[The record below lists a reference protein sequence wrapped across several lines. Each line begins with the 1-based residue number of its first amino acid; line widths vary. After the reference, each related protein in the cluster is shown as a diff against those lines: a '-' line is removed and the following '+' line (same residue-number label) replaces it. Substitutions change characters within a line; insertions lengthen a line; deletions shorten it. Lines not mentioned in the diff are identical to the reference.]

1 MKIKKI
7 LKNAVNCV
15 FKYLCKNINEMNK
28 DLIHQM
34 GYIALATRLKRI
46 SDKMT
51 YSTRMMYKKMEL
63 DIEPNWYL
71 VLILV
76 QETPNIS
83 VMEIAKN
90 LSFTHQS
97 VIAMTSK
104 MMHKGYLQISKDIE
118 DKRKTIFNIT
128 PKTIEILP
136 QIVDVWK
143 TGKEVIYDLLN
154 GDTTITKH
162 LEILESNLDEK
173 SFGERILH
181 KLETT

>member
-1 MKIKKI
+1 
-7 LKNAVNCV
+7 
-15 FKYLCKNINEMNK
+15 MNN
-28 DLIHQM
+28 DLIHEM

-51 YSTRMMYKKMEL
+51 YSTRVMYKKMEI

-76 QETPNIS
+76 KERPNIS

-97 VIAMTSK
+97 VITMTNK
-104 MMHKGYLQISKDIE
+104 MKNKGYLKISKDVE

-128 PKTIEILP
+128 PKAVIILP
-136 QIVDVWK
+136 QIIEIWK
-143 TGKEVIYDLLN
+143 TGKEVIYELLN
-154 GDTTITKH
+154 GDTAITKH

-173 SFGERILH
+173 SFGERIIN
-181 KLETT
+181 KLDNY

>member
-1 MKIKKI
+1 
-7 LKNAVNCV
+7 
-15 FKYLCKNINEMNK
+15 
-28 DLIHQM
+28 M

-51 YSTRMMYKKMEL
+51 FSTRLMYKKMKI

-76 QETPNIS
+76 KETPNIS

-97 VIAMTSK
+97 VITMTNK
-104 MMHKGYLQISKDIE
+104 MMHRGYLHISKDIV

-128 PKTIEILP
+128 AKTVAILP
-136 QIVDVWK
+136 QITEVWE
-143 TGKEVIYDLLN
+143 TGKKVIYEVLN

-162 LEILESNLDEK
+162 LAILESNLDEK
-173 SFGERILH
+173 SFGERIIN
-181 KLETT
+181 KLDPN

>member
-1 MKIKKI
+1 
-7 LKNAVNCV
+7 
-15 FKYLCKNINEMNK
+15 MNN
-28 DLIHQM
+28 DLIHEM

-51 YSTRMMYKKMEL
+51 YSTRLMYKKMDI

-71 VLILV
+71 VIILV
-76 QETPNIS
+76 KETPNIS

-97 VIAMTSK
+97 VITMTNK
-104 MMHKGYLQISKDIE
+104 MMNKGYLQISKDIE

-128 PKTIEILP
+128 PKTVEILP
-136 QIVDVWK
+136 QIVEVWK
-143 TGKEVIYDLLN
+143 TGKKVIYDLLN
-154 GDTTITKH
+154 GDTAITKH

-173 SFGERILH
+173 SFGERIIN
-181 KLETT
+181 KLDNN

>member
-1 MKIKKI
+1 
-7 LKNAVNCV
+7 
-15 FKYLCKNINEMNK
+15 MNN
-28 DLIHQM
+28 DLIHEM

-51 YSTRMMYKKMEL
+51 YSTRVMYKKMEI

-76 QETPNIS
+76 KETPNIS

-97 VIAMTSK
+97 VITMTNK
-104 MMHKGYLQISKDIE
+104 MMNKGYLQISKGIE

-128 PKTIEILP
+128 PKTVVILP
-136 QIVDVWK
+136 QIVEVWK
-143 TGKEVIYDLLN
+143 TGKEVIYNLLN
-154 GDTTITKH
+154 GDTAITKH

-173 SFGERILH
+173 SFGERIIN
-181 KLETT
+181 KLDNN